1 MASQPSLAALPSTS
15 LLRNKYLYLAPAFSQ
30 GLAAPA
36 VKIHSESP
44 IPLVPSQIPNE
55 LAPSPQLPQW
65 GPEMLPWKLGSSWV
79 PDLVMMLCK
88 SQGGA
93 AGEQVTGG
101 INRRDKSLPRHAL
114 ALAGLAG
121 MPGQGPLTGW
131 MVAAASSLLT
141 WPFSLTL

>member
-1 MASQPSLAALPSTS
+1 M
-15 LLRNKYLYLAPAFSQ
+15 
-30 GLAAPA
+30 
-36 VKIHSESP
+36 KIHSESP

-65 GPEMLPWKLGSSWV
+65 GPETLPWKLGSSWV
-79 PDLVMMLCK
+79 PDLVMMFCK

-101 INRRDKSLPRHAL
+101 DESAPRHAL

-121 MPGQGPLTGW
+121 MPGRGPLTGR
-131 MVAAASSLLT
+131 MVAAAASLLT
-141 WPFSLTL
+141 WPFSPTL